1 MYVQTAMQ
9 NLNSFV
15 LYDGIILFCCVLP
28 CCALFAEW
36 YMQDFCCV
44 SAFFKRKELSPKQP
58 FVNCEKVLLFFFCF
72 FSRFLSCSQI
82 NDMRQIRKSSH
93 GLQPVIVFLKVL
105 MRHIGRRM
113 LFLFVLSLL
122 HKSDDNEFSYPGNH
136 QN

>member
-1 MYVQTAMQ
+1 MSRQRCRILTPFRYMIGLFCFSVCCPVVPCLQSGMCRISVVYQ
-9 NLNSFV
+9 PFSKGRNFLLNSPLSIV
-15 LYDGIILFCCVLP
+15 RECC
-28 CCALFAEW
+28 
-36 YMQDFCCV
+36 
-44 SAFFKRKELSPKQP
+44 
-58 FVNCEKVLLFFFCF
+58 FFFPF
-72 FSRFLSCSQI
+72 YSRFLSCSQI

-113 LFLFVLSLL
+113 LFLFVLPLL

>member
-1 MYVQTAMQ
+1 MSRQRCRILIPFRYMI
-9 NLNSFV
+9 
-15 LYDGIILFCCVLP
+15 GLFCFSVCCPVVP
-28 CCALFAEW
+28 CLQSGMCRISVVYQPF
-36 YMQDFCCV
+36 
-44 SAFFKRKELSPKQP
+44 SKGKELSPKQP
-58 FVNCEKVLLFFFCF
+58 FVNCERVLLFFPFY
-72 FSRFLSCSQI
+72 SRFLSCSQI

-113 LFLFVLSLL
+113 LFLFVLPLL